1 MGHAGI
7 APPSLGRQGTCHVDR
22 IVAGGLQGLCRLTI
36 EYPHVPVDD
45 EGTQSR
51 TRRAMLDPALGERPG
66 SDGSVLTGLSDAEAG
81 ERRARG
87 LGNDVPEAH
96 TRSVGQIIRNNVFT
110 PFNALL
116 GGLLAVILVVG
127 PLQDALFGIVLVA
140 NTLTGVIQE
149 LRAKRTLD
157 RLMVLTAPKARIV
170 RGGEVREASVGEVVL
185 DDVLAITPGDQIVV
199 DGEVIDAS
207 GLEVDE
213 ALVTGESEPVLK
225 GLGDAL
231 LSGSFAAAG
240 SGFYRATRVGREA
253 YARQIADEARR
264 FTLAHSELR
273 SGMNRIIKLVGWAM
287 LPTAALLLYSQIT
300 AHANVEDSLRH
311 TVAGVVAMVPEGL
324 VLLTSIAFAVGVV
337 RLARARV
344 LVQELPAVETLA
356 RVDIVCLDKTGTI
369 TSGDISVVDLVIFAG
384 SEVVATQALG
394 ALAASDPNPNTTL
407 AAMARAYPCPDGW
420 TPIAVLPF
428 SSTRKWG
435 AADFGDRGRWVL
447 GAPELVAG
455 NESADVVR
463 RVEIEATAGRRVVLL
478 GSYSAPIPAETLD
491 PSALVP
497 TALAVL
503 EDQIRPDAPE
513 TLKYFTDERV
523 SIKVISGD
531 HPRTVSAV
539 AARGGVAGAE
549 AWVDAREL
557 PDDPDDL
564 AKVLTDRTV
573 FGRVVPHQKRAMVD
587 ALQRSGH
594 VVAMTGDGVNDVL
607 ALKDSD
613 IGIAMGS
620 GSSATRG
627 AAQLILLDDSF
638 ATLPGAVAEG
648 RRVINNIERVAN
660 LFLTKTVYSMLL
672 ALAIGVAGLAFPFV
686 PRHLTL
692 IGSLTIGIPSF
703 FLALAPNVRRARSG
717 FVKRVLRFAVPA
729 GALAATATF
738 VGYYLAIR
746 EAGVSQIEGQTTATL
761 ILAGIG
767 LLIMIRLARPL
778 TPLRRLLI
786 AGIITGFTLV
796 LLVPAARDFFAVE
809 LPPVLILLAAAG
821 LVAASGILM
830 NAAAGLV
837 AWYSARRREA
847 E

>member
-1 MGHAGI
+1 
-7 APPSLGRQGTCHVDR
+7 
-22 IVAGGLQGLCRLTI
+22 
-36 EYPHVPVDD
+36 
-45 EGTQSR
+45 
-51 TRRAMLDPALGERPG
+51 MLDPALGERPG
-66 SDGSVLTGLSDAEAG
+66 SEESPLGGLRDSEVA

-87 LGNDVPEAH
+87 LGNDVPETH
-96 TRSVGQIIRNNVFT
+96 TRSVGAIVRSNLFT

-140 NTLTGVIQE
+140 NTLTGIVQE
-149 LRAKRTLD
+149 YRAKRTLD
-157 RLMVLTAPKARIV
+157 RLMVLTAPKARVV
-170 RGGEVREASVGEVVL
+170 RGGTIRDAAVGEVVQG
-185 DDVLAITPGDQIVV
+185 DVLELRPGDQIVV
-199 DGEVIDAS
+199 DGDVLDAGGLEIDA
-207 GLEVDE
+207 
-213 ALVTGESEPVLK
+213 ALVTGESEPVVK
-225 GLGDAL
+225 DSGDEL
-231 LSGSFAAAG
+231 LSGSFVAAG

-253 YARQIADEARR
+253 YARKITDEARR

-273 SGMNRIIKLVGWAM
+273 SGLNQIIKLVGWAM
-287 LPTAALLLYSQIT
+287 LPTAALLLYSQLT
-300 AHANVEDSLRH
+300 AHADIEASLRH

-337 RLARARV
+337 RLARGRV

-369 TSGDISVVDLVIFAG
+369 TSGDISVVDLVHIKAP
-384 SEVVATQALG
+384 EDTTAEALG

-407 AAMARAYPCPDGW
+407 SAIGRAYPPPSSLDWG
-420 TPIAVLPF
+420 PIAVLPF
-428 SSTRKWG
+428 SSARKWG

-447 GAPELVAG
+447 GAPEFVAG
-455 NESADVVR
+455 NSNTDLLR
-463 RVEIEATAGRRVVLL
+463 RVELEATAGRRVVLL
-478 GSYSAPIPAETLD
+478 GRYSAAIPEETLEH
-491 PSALVP
+491 SALEPV
-497 TALAVL
+497 ALVIL
-503 EDQIRPDAPE
+503 EDQIRADAPE
-513 TLKYFTDERV
+513 TLKYFAGEGVT
-523 SIKVISGD
+523 IKVISGD

-539 AARGGVAGAE
+539 AARAGVAGADSW
-549 AWVDAREL
+549 ADAREL
-557 PDDPDDL
+557 PDDPGAL
-564 AKVLTDRTV
+564 AQVLAERTV
-573 FGRVVPHQKRAMVD
+573 FGRVVPHQKRAMID

-627 AAQLILLDDSF
+627 AAQLVLLDDSF
-638 ATLPGAVAEG
+638 STLPAAVAEG

-703 FLALAPNVRRARSG
+703 FLALAPNVQRARSG

-729 GALAATATF
+729 GTLAATATF
-738 VGYYLAIR
+738 VGYYLSGR
-746 EAGVSQIEGQTTATL
+746 EDDVSRIEARTTATL
-761 ILAGIG
+761 ILAGVG
-767 LLIMIRLARPL
+767 LLIMIRLAQPL

-786 AGIITGFTLV
+786 AGIISGFAAV
-796 LLVPAARDFFAVE
+796 LLVPAARDFFAIE
-809 LPPVLILLAAAG
+809 PPPVLVLLASAG
-821 LVAASGILM
+821 LIAASGMLM
-830 NAAAGLV
+830 NAAAALV
-837 AWYSARRREA
+837 SWYSARRRKPV
-847 E
+847 